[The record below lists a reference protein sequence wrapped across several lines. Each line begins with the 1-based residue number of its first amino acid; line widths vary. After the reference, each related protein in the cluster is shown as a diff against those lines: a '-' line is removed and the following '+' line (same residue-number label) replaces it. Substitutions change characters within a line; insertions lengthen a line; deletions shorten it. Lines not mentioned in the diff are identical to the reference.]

1 MNSSI
6 HAVALILLV
15 LVHYYPPKIYPYYI
29 TVFLISINLVFW
41 FMLLKEA
48 IGA

>member
-1 MNSSI
+1 MNAFLF
-6 HAVALILLV
+6 AVALILLV
-15 LVHYYPPKIYPYYI
+15 LVHYYPPKIYPYCI

-41 FMLLKEA
+41 FMLIKEA